1 MKSRRNDRSS
11 RHTRVAL
18 FGGSFDPPHIGHL
31 IIAELARGQLLLDE
45 VIFVPAFVPP
55 HKMKDHA
62 STALDRL
69 RMTRLAVR
77 GNPSFRV
84 SDIEIRRKGVSYT
97 VDTVT
102 TFKRRHRSAKLYLII
117 GGDSLAQF
125 WSWKAPD
132 EILAEASLAVYA
144 RPGSKIKR
152 GGHPNARIHR
162 VRGPLLQISSTE
174 IRKRIAARKS
184 VRYLVTEP
192 VRFYITRHRL
202 YR

>member
-1 MKSRRNDRSS
+1 VKRIGI
-11 RHTRVAL
+11 

-31 IIAELARGQLLLDE
+31 IIAELTQGQLLLDE

-55 HKMKDHA
+55 HKTGDHA
-62 STALDRL
+62 STPLDRL
-69 RMTRLAVR
+69 RMTKLAVR

-97 VDTVT
+97 VDTVR
-102 TFKRRHRSAKLYLII
+102 TFKRRHRSATLFLII

-132 EILAEASLAVYA
+132 EILADASLAVYA
-144 RPGSKIKR
+144 RPGCKIKR
-152 GGHPNARIHR
+152 GGHLDARIHH

-184 VRYLVTEP
+184 VRYLVMES
-192 VRFYITRHRL
+192 VRSYIARHRL